1 MHVPNPSGNIENMS
15 KLIIFKFLF
24 QTLHNFLK
32 ILFLVRYSQP
42 IIGTGA
48 SASALAPAG
57 VRTASFARVDR
68 ADRAANDV

>member
-24 QTLHNFLK
+24 QTLHYFLK

-48 SASALAPAG
+48 SAFALAPAG